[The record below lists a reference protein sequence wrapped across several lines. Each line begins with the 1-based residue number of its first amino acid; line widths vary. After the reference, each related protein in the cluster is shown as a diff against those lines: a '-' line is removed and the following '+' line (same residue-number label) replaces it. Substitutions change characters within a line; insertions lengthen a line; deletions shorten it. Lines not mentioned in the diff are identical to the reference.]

1 MKPDEVLAVD
11 DDPTTMAVLRD
22 AITAVGCQAS
32 FAEDAMR
39 AWERLQLFER
49 PRVLVVGQAMRGMD
63 GVSLCRALREQAG
76 DQPYVILLAEGTTA
90 GEVAAFRAGADEFIA
105 KPVKAEGLA
114 ARVRRALRGP
124 AEVIDASDV
133 SAELTLRLPALVAHS
148 VTIPPPRALTRP
160 SPAAAPRTLPPPPR
174 PVTAPPPRDPASD
187 PFRAFSN
194 PLLLAAEPAPRK
206 HDAPAARPR
215 PRLGL
220 GTAVVLAGACAAGA
234 AVAWRHAPR
243 TPVSSI
249 PPPAD
254 ASTNTPS
261 VRPLAP
267 PHDAGAEASSSDAS
281 TDASADARDASAD
294 GGIPAPIE
302 RALRLGDLVGAER
315 MLLAAITA
323 QPGEPGLHARLGL
336 VRFRLGRPVG
346 ALRAFRAA
354 SAIEPR
360 NPSFLRWVARLEET
374 TGDRAGARQTLRSLL
389 ALVPGDPA
397 ARQALTRLGPGT

>member
-11 DDPTTMAVLRD
+11 DDPTTMEVVRD
-22 AITAVGCQAS
+22 AIAAVGCQAS

-63 GVSLCRALREQAG
+63 GVSLCRALREQTG
-76 DQPYVILLAEGTTA
+76 QQPYVILLAEATTA

-124 AEVIDASDV
+124 VEVIDASDV
-133 SAELTLRLPALVAHS
+133 SAELTLRLPALPGRR
-148 VTIPPPRALTRP
+148 VTVPPPRALTRP
-160 SPAAAPRTLPPPPR
+160 SPAAAPPRTLTVPPPR
-174 PVTAPPPRDPASD
+174 SLAGD
-187 PFRAFSN
+187 PFHALSN
-194 PLLLAAEPAPRK
+194 PLLPAAPPPSTVAPE
-206 HDAPAARPR
+206 APAHPRAR
-215 PRLGL
+215 LSF

-234 AVAWRHAPR
+234 ATAWRHMPR
-243 TPVSSI
+243 TPMSSI

-254 ASTNTPS
+254 ASTTAPS
-261 VRPLAP
+261 TRPLAP
-267 PHDAGAEASSSDAS
+267 PRDAGAEASSSDAA
-281 TDASADARDASAD
+281 TDAATDAHDASRDASAD

-315 MLLAAITA
+315 LLLAAIDA

-360 NPSFLRWVARLEET
+360 NPSYLRWVARLEET
-374 TGDRAGARQTLRSLL
+374 TGDRAGARRTLQTLL
-389 ALVPGDPA
+389 ALAPGDPA
-397 ARQALTRLGPGT
+397 ARQALARLGPGT